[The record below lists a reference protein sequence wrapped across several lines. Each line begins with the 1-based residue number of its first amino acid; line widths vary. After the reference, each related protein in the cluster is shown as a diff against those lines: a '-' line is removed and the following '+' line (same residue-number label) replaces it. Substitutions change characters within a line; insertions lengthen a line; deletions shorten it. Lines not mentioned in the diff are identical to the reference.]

1 MISVRHKH
9 LKRPTPLERYGDQLG
24 RIVERHRAEAALLA
38 ARQEAER
45 AAAVAENAMREAQ
58 AANKAK
64 TEFLANMSHEL
75 RSPLNAVIGFSK
87 VMMDELFGPLGEPK
101 YEGYV
106 RDIHESG
113 RHLLRLI
120 NDILDLAKIEAGK
133 IQLDEQLTDVTE
145 TVRFC
150 LKIISDGADTD
161 GVKLLVNI
169 PPDLPMLY
177 ADEQR
182 LKQILINLLS
192 NAVKFTEANGEV
204 RLRIS
209 VSEHG
214 RFVFEVSD
222 TGIGMA
228 EEDLTRVMEP
238 FTQVDGS
245 LSRKYEGTGLGL
257 PITRSFMELHGGK
270 LELKSR
276 LGVGTTATMI
286 FPACRTHRPP
296 VPHTLQDENHAG

>member
-1 MISVRHKH
+1 
-9 LKRPTPLERYGDQLG
+9 
-24 RIVERHRAEAALLA
+24 
-38 ARQEAER
+38 
-45 AAAVAENAMREAQ
+45 
-58 AANKAK
+58 
-64 TEFLANMSHEL
+64 
-75 RSPLNAVIGFSK
+75 
-87 VMMDELFGPLGEPK
+87 
-101 YEGYV
+101 
-106 RDIHESG
+106 
-113 RHLLRLI
+113 
-120 NDILDLAKIEAGK
+120 
-133 IQLDEQLTDVTE
+133 
-145 TVRFC
+145 
-150 LKIISDGADTD
+150 
-161 GVKLLVNI
+161 
-169 PPDLPMLY
+169 MLY

>member
-1 MISVRHKH
+1 MISGRN
-9 LKRPTPLERYGDQLG
+9 KRTRQPSPLERYGDQLG

-45 AAAVAENAMREAQ
+45 AAQVAEDAMREAQ

-87 VMMDELFGPLGEPK
+87 VMIDELFGPLGEPK
-101 YEGYV
+101 YQDYV
-106 RDIHESG
+106 KDIHESG
-113 RHLLRLI
+113 EHLLTLI

-133 IQLDEQLTDVTE
+133 IQLDEQFVDVAE
-145 TVRFC
+145 VIPFC
-150 LKIISDGADTD
+150 LKQASDGATP

-169 PPDLPMLY
+169 PSDLPLLY
-177 ADEQR
+177 ADEHR
-182 LKQILINLLS
+182 LKQILINLLR
-192 NAVKFTEANGEV
+192 NAVKFTEAGGEV
-204 RLRIS
+204 RLS
-209 VSEHG
+209 VTVNPHG

-228 EEDLTRVMEP
+228 EEDLARVMEP
-238 FTQVDGS
+238 FIQVDSG

-257 PITRSFMELHGGK
+257 PITRSFMELHGGT
-270 LELKSR
+270 LDLKSQ
-276 LGVGTTATMI
+276 LGVGTTATMT
-286 FPACRTHRPP
+286 FPSCRTHQVP
-296 VPHTLQDENHAG
+296 VPHTLEGEYHAG